1 MMWWWLGAAA
11 VAQSSPEF
19 SMALDSLMDEGARF
33 LAEEAPAAEALL
45 GRCAV
50 QGCSR
55 DEAAQAVWI
64 LAMDAYAGAGVA
76 EGELAATLQVL
87 DPDLFETLPDV
98 VMSAATQPMGWALQV
113 GGTTPPAQAP
123 PPPVRST
130 TAAPEP
136 PRAPVYLTVA
146 VVDEAGVPV
155 PAASVRFPI
164 EGDTHRAHSQT
175 GRWTAS
181 LLYLPDGTEY
191 PFVKRGALQFDVWAP
206 GYRYQQVSYVLS
218 GRRKNMVTVQLKAGS
233 PELPAEPHP
242 VAERAIEAHETWQQ
256 AELAFV
262 RGPDDAAREV
272 LDGARRDLA
281 DAARDWLDAGGGAP
295 ARELCL
301 MAGSLALC
309 GAPR

>member
-1 MMWWWLGAAA
+1 MWWWLGVAA
-11 VAQSSPEF
+11 VAQSPEF

-55 DEAAQAVWI
+55 DEAAKAVWI
-64 LAMDAYAGAGVA
+64 LAMDAYAGAGGA

-87 DPDLFETLPDV
+87 DPVLFKSLPDV
-98 VMSAATQPMGWALQV
+98 VVSAATEPMPWALQV
-113 GGTTPPAQAP
+113 GGTAPSEQAP
-123 PPPVRST
+123 PPLMRST

-136 PRAPVYLTVA
+136 PRAPVYLTVE
-146 VVDEAGVPV
+146 VVDESGRPV

-164 EGDTHRAHSQT
+164 EGDTHRAQSQT

-181 LLYLPDGTEY
+181 LLFLPDGTEY

-218 GRRKNMVTVQLKAGS
+218 GRRKNLVTVQLKAGS

-242 VAERAIEAHETWQQ
+242 VAERAIAAHETWQQ
-256 AELAFV
+256 AELAYA
-262 RGPDDAAREV
+262 RSSDDAAHEV

-281 DAARDWLDAGGGAP
+281 DAARAWLDAGGGAP

-309 GAPR
+309 GAPE